1 MDTSPVPR
9 PSKLRAIASL
19 LALAL
24 VVSVSA
30 AGCAGGEDHQSA
42 APVAEASHTAPAP
55 SGPAAPAP
63 AAEVP
68 MGDMPMPTQDQVSAA
83 WAARPDYVSSL
94 PGDWQSA
101 YAFALAR
108 PDVLQW
114 LPCYCGCEGQGH
126 RSNLDCFFQRRESG
140 EIVFEEHGSYCDIC
154 VETANLAASMLREG
168 STMTEVRDAV
178 DDTFSG
184 RAPGTVTPL
193 PPA

>member
-1 MDTSPVPR
+1 MDTSSVPR

-42 APVAEASHTAPAP
+42 PPAAAEAT

-63 AAEVP
+63 AVAEVP
-68 MGDMPMPTQDQVSAA
+68 MGAMTMPTQDQVSAA

-154 VETANLAASMLREG
+154 VETANLAASMLRGG